1 VRIDVRTSIVDALGI
16 VRGQLVSLVGAGG
29 KTSLMYALGRD
40 LAALGHPVLLTT
52 TTRIMYPPA
61 GEAANLVVGEETEA
75 TLALIEARLGGM
87 RLVLAGR
94 ARIDSKL
101 AGFSPSFLE
110 EIRRRMGALTI
121 VAECDG
127 ARGKSLK
134 VPREHEPPVAP
145 STDVMVVIVGADCLG
160 KPLSSEEVFEGE
172 MVAAVAGVDS
182 GYLVD
187 RMVVAK
193 AVLSTESYL
202 GRKPPQAKLC
212 VFINKVDVEN
222 LDRAGPGSG
231 RGQVTSAFEVGM
243 ALKSDAAVE
252 RVVYGSLERVA
263 AKGFLVLS

>member
-1 VRIDVRTSIVDALGI
+1 VRIDVRASLVDALGI
-16 VRGQLVSLVGAGG
+16 AAGKLVSLVGAGG
-29 KTSLMYALGRD
+29 KTSLMYALGRE
-40 LAALGHPVLLTT
+40 LAALGHPTLLTT
-52 TTRIMYPPA
+52 TTRIMYPTA
-61 GEAANLVVGEETEA
+61 GDAANLVVGEETEA
-75 TLALIEARLGGM
+75 TLALVEARLVSA
-87 RLVLAGR
+87 RLVFAGR

-101 AGFSPSFLE
+101 AGFSPAFVE
-110 EIRRRMGALTI
+110 AIRRRMGALTI

-134 VPREHEPPVAP
+134 VPREHEPQVAP

-172 MVAAVAGVDS
+172 MVAAVAGVDL

-193 AVLSTESYL
+193 TVLSTESYL
-202 GRKPPQAKLC
+202 GRKPPQARLC

-222 LDRAGPGSG
+222 LDRGGAGGG
-231 RGQVTSAFEVGM
+231 GGQVTSAFEVGM
-243 ALKSDAAVE
+243 ALKSDAAVD
-252 RVVYGSLERVA
+252 RVVYGSLDRSA